1 MTRTLLYGALIA
13 SLMLSLH
20 GCGSRPT
27 QIVQPTRELPPES
40 LLVDTPIPV
49 PSGRKNSDLAKW
61 APELYCAL
69 MQSNADKAALRAWR
83 EGKPYTADALT
94 CE

>member
-1 MTRTLLYGALIA
+1 MTRPLLHGALTA
-13 SLMLSLH
+13 SLLLLLTA
-20 GCGSRPT
+20 CGSRPIQT
-27 QIVQPTRELPPES
+27 APVRELPPES
-40 LLVDTPIPV
+40 LLIETPV
-49 PSGRKNSDLAKW
+49 PVAAGRKNSDLARW

>member
-1 MTRTLLYGALIA
+1 MTNRLLCGALIA
-13 SLMLSLH
+13 FLLLLLTACTSHKIQTAPVL
-20 GCGSRPT
+20 
-27 QIVQPTRELPPES
+27 ELPPES
-40 LLVDTPIPV
+40 LLLDTVV
-49 PSGRKNSDLAKW
+49 PLAAGRKNSDLARW

-83 EGKPYTADALT
+83 EGRPYQSEALT

>member
-1 MTRTLLYGALIA
+1 MTQKLLYGVLTA
-13 SLMLSLH
+13 SLMLLLQS
-20 GCGSRPT
+20 CGSHPT
-27 QIVQPTRELPPES
+27 QTAPLRDLPPEY
-40 LLVDTPIPV
+40 LLIDTPV
-49 PSGRKNSDLAKW
+49 PAPAGRKNSDLAKW

>member
-1 MTRTLLYGALIA
+1 MNLNGLLTVSLALLLTGCAFLPTRTVSI
-13 SLMLSLH
+13 
-20 GCGSRPT
+20 RD
-27 QIVQPTRELPPES
+27 LPPES

-49 PSGRKNSDLAKW
+49 AAGRKNEDLARW

-69 MQSNADKAALRAWR
+69 IRSNEDKAALRAWR
-83 EGKPYTADALT
+83 AGVEYIPTSS

>member
-1 MTRTLLYGALIA
+1 MTINPRFGVLTAF
-13 SLMLSLH
+13 LMLLLTACTSQ
-20 GCGSRPT
+20 
-27 QIVQPTRELPPES
+27 QIQNAPARDLPPES
-40 LLVDTPIPV
+40 LLMDTPVPV
-49 PSGRKNSDLAKW
+49 AAGRKNSDLARW

-83 EGKPYTADALT
+83 DGRPYQSEALT